1 VRQRHDRINGPYD
14 RHGKWRI
21 VISYAVGGSE
31 TLSFDSE
38 DEAIRRRDALRA
50 AVAKAQ
56 EDRPVSAAVA
66 AYLAHRQ
73 EEGFASGTVDTDRHR
88 LRGLLRVAEHDRPL
102 RSITAQVARQLYARR
117 RKEVAVDTHRGELD
131 VAGRFATWCVAQ
143 GWLTRDPFAEVEPT
157 GRKRA
162 GRGKPQLR
170 VDEARTLHTF
180 LLARCAERI
189 APEPVAVLAALL
201 LGPRAHEVV
210 GRDVRDLDDAGRLL
224 WISDS
229 KSDSGR
235 RALEVPDALRPLL
248 RALAR
253 GRRGDAPL
261 FMATDAPTAKRKRG
275 TRRATRHW
283 LYYHCEK
290 LCAAAGVPTAITP
303 HGLRRS
309 HSSIA
314 REAGATGHLVAA
326 QLGHGSEAVQRR
338 SYVAAGAAETGV
350 ARTVLKA
357 IQGGKR

>member
-1 VRQRHDRINGPYD
+1 VRERHERINGPYQ
-14 RHGKWRI
+14 RGNKWRI
-21 VISYAVGGSE
+21 VIAPAVGRGETISCESE
-31 TLSFDSE
+31 
-38 DEAIRRRDALRA
+38 ADALAKIAALRRA
-50 AVAKAQ
+50 SARAQTDRTMSEAV
-56 EDRPVSAAVA
+56 D
-66 AYLAHRQ
+66 AYLAHRRAD
-73 EEGFASGTVDTDRHR
+73 GYASGTVDTDRHR
-88 LRGLLRVAEHDRPL
+88 LRGLLRLPEHDRPL
-102 RSITAQVARQLYARR
+102 RDLTPTVARSLYTKRR
-117 RKEVAVDTHRGELD
+117 ADVAVDTHRGELD
-131 VAGRFATWCVAQ
+131 VAGRFAAWCVAQ
-143 GWLTRDPFAEVEPT
+143 GWLARDPFAEVGPA

-290 LCAAAGVPTAITP
+290 LCAAAGVPPAITP